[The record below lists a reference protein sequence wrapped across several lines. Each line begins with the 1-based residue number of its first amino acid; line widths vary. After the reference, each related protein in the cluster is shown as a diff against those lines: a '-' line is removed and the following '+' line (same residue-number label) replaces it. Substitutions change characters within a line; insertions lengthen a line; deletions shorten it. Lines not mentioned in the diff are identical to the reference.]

1 MNRNDMI
8 QRREAEARGGR
19 RLRVLH
25 VGKFYPP
32 HHGGMESHV
41 ETLCTELAPEVDVE
55 VIVSADGR
63 DTVRET
69 VGGVSVTRIGTRAT
83 LASASVNPG
92 MARAIRRSRAH
103 VVHFHHPNPTA
114 VLSYLASGR
123 RGPLVVTYH
132 SDIIRQRVLGAL
144 FTPVLHRFL
153 RGAHAILAS
162 SPDYARTSPV
172 LRAHA
177 DRVRVVPFGIRT
189 EEFEHADMDEVARL
203 RALYGPRVVLAAGRL
218 VYYKGFD
225 YLIRAMSA
233 VDGRLVILGDGPL
246 RASLERYAA
255 GLGLSDRVTL
265 AGAVPELAPYYHA
278 ADVFALPAVARSEAF
293 GLVQLEAMAA
303 GLPVVNTRIDSGVP
317 FVSRDG
323 ESGITVPP
331 ADVQALAGA
340 LGLLLDAPAL
350 RDRLGEAARERVRRE
365 FSLERMVAD
374 TLALYHEAAAR

>member
-1 MNRNDMI
+1 MS
-8 QRREAEARGGR
+8 

-32 HHGGMESHV
+32 HHGGMENHV
-41 ETLCTELAPEVDVE
+41 ETLCRELAAEVDVE
-55 VIVSADGR
+55 VLVSADGR
-63 DTVRET
+63 RTLHET
-69 VGGVSVTRIGTRAT
+69 VEGVHVTRIGSLAT

-92 MARAIRRSRAH
+92 MARAIRRSRAD

-153 RGAHAILAS
+153 RGADAILAS

-177 DRVRVVPFGIRT
+177 DRVRIVPFGIRAQA
-189 EEFEHADMDEVARL
+189 FQAADADEVARL
-203 RALYGPRVVLAAGRL
+203 RAAYGPRVVLAVGRL

-246 RASLERYAA
+246 RGALQALA
-255 GLGLSDRVTL
+255 DGLGLAERVTL
-265 AGAVPELAPYYHA
+265 AGAVPRLAPYYHA

-331 ADVQALAGA
+331 ADPRALAGA
-340 LGLLLDAPAL
+340 LGRLLDAPAL
-350 RDRLGEAARERVRRE
+350 RRRLGTAARERVRRE
-365 FSLERMVAD
+365 FGLHRMVAD
-374 TLALYHEAAAR
+374 TLATYHQAAAGRAAHPIPRTDPR

>member
-1 MNRNDMI
+1 MS
-8 QRREAEARGGR
+8 

-32 HHGGMESHV
+32 HHGGMENHV
-41 ETLCTELAPEVDVE
+41 ETLCRELAAEVDVE
-55 VIVSADGR
+55 VLVSADGR
-63 DTVRET
+63 QTVHET
-69 VGGVSVTRIGTRAT
+69 VDGVPVTRIGALAT

-92 MARAIRRSRAH
+92 MARAIRRSRAD

-153 RGAHAILAS
+153 RGADAILAS

-177 DRVRVVPFGIRT
+177 DRVRIVPFGIRA
-189 EEFEHADMDEVARL
+189 EAFETADVDEVARL
-203 RALYGPRVVLAAGRL
+203 RAAYGPRVVLAVGRL

-225 YLIRAMSA
+225 YLIRAMA
-233 VDGRLVILGDGPL
+233 VVEGHLVILGDGPL
-246 RASLERYAA
+246 RAPLQSLAS
-255 GLGLSDRVTL
+255 GLGLAGRVTL
-265 AGAVPELAPYYHA
+265 AGAVPRLAPYYHA

-331 ADVQALAGA
+331 ADARALARA
-340 LGLLLDAPAL
+340 LGHLLDAPAL
-350 RDRLGEAARERVRRE
+350 RRRLGTAARERVRRE
-365 FSLERMVAD
+365 FSLHRMVAD
-374 TLALYHEAAAR
+374 TLATYHQAAARRAAHPIPRTDPR